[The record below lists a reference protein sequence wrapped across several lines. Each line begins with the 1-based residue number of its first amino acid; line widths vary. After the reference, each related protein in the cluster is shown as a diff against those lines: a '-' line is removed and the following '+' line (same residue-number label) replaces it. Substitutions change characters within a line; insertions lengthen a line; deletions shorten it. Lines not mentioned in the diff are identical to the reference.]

1 MSVSYGGDKITFE
14 DGSTVGS
21 GWAGFKNRLINGS
34 IQIDQRFAGANTG
47 NTVFDAYTVDRWFE
61 QNLGVFVTCQQVT
74 DAPAGFYNSY
84 KKTINIANNF
94 SSSGY
99 SNFQQVI
106 ERNNVTDLKWGT
118 ADAAP
123 LTLSFW
129 VKSSLVGL
137 HSVALQNYNSG
148 TRRSNVSGYTI
159 NQANTWEYKTI
170 TFSGDTVVNA
180 GNGNALNGASV
191 QVRFSQGSIAQYST
205 TTLDSW
211 QSADKFF
218 NENAVKVAST
228 AGATWQ
234 VTGVQLEKGSQA
246 TSFEY
251 RPYGTELQLCQ
262 RYCQTITRAINSLSV
277 GLSYKQGG
285 NYILTNISY
294 PTMRVSPSW
303 DNPPTSWKTDSDM
316 TATQAAAYDFT
327 NGVFV
332 TISGS
337 LGTINQLS
345 PNHGRIYVSASSSF
359 SGGSGGGAF
368 GLAFGADLIFS
379 AEL

>member
-34 IQIDQRFAGANTG
+34 IQIDQRFNGANTG

-61 QNLGVFVTCQQVT
+61 QNLGVFVTCQQVA

-148 TRRSNVSGYTI
+148 TRRSYVTGYTI
-159 NQANTWEYKTI
+159 NQANTWEYKTL

-180 GNGNALNGASV
+180 GNGNALNDASV
-191 QVRFSQGSIAQYST
+191 QVRFSQGSVAQYST

-218 NENAVKVAST
+218 NENAVKVAAT

-251 RPYGTELQLCQ
+251 RPFGAELALCQ
-262 RYCQTITRAINSLSV
+262 RYYESLYTNNNTMNGNGGFIALGVAENSSRVQPYYPFKVQKRASPSTTLSNISTFGMRSAGGSSVVCSSGSFGAPSNTYAQGEFNSASTPMT
-277 GLSYKQGG
+277 SGG
-285 NYILTNISY
+285 CGWLTNH
-294 PTMRVSPSW
+294 
-303 DNPPTSWKTDSDM
+303 
-316 TATQAAAYDFT
+316 
-327 NGVFV
+327 NGNAKVEW
-332 TISGS
+332 
-337 LGTINQLS
+337 
-345 PNHGRIYVSASSSF
+345 
-359 SGGSGGGAF
+359 
-368 GLAFGADLIFS
+368 S